1 MKKGKSS
8 MDYVLEI
15 NNEEIVTKVF
25 GTYYAGHAGSYYDP
39 PEAPEVIDLE
49 VIANGKDIVSELEE
63 DDIDRIVEAFI
74 DWNEGLADYDAEEA
88 WRMRNE

>member
-25 GTYYAGHAGSYYDP
+25 GTYYAGYAGSYYDP
-39 PEAPEVIDLE
+39 PEAPE

-74 DWNEGLADYDAEEA
+74 DWNEGIAEYDAEEA